1 MARGINGRGARG
13 MGDRREGLLLW
24 WSVLGIMV
32 SLTCSLLTAPL
43 PVAAQAAHVPRIG
56 VLAMEGGMVATP
68 DRFQAEFREA
78 LRERGYVE
86 GQTLRVDY
94 RWVAAGQAERLNDLA
109 AELVRLP
116 VDLIVAVSTPAAQA
130 AKRATRTIPI
140 VFIAGDPVGTGLVAS
155 LARPGGHV
163 TGVSGIGAEIGGK
176 CLEFLREIVPALT
189 HVAVLVHATD
199 PFARPFLED
208 IQAAAQP
215 IGMRIHPVGVQ
226 GEEEFDGAFTAMVH
240 AGVEAVIIQLLL
252 ATPRAAALAVQHR
265 LPAIATSET
274 FAAAGGLM
282 AYGSTSAWRA
292 QSVVTYVDK
301 ILKGA
306 KPADLP
312 VQRPMQFALVL
323 NLKTAQALGLTIP
336 PSLLF
341 QADGVIQ

>member
-1 MARGINGRGARG
+1 M
-13 MGDRREGLLLW
+13 W
-24 WSVLGIMV
+24 WSTVGVIV
-32 SLTCSLLTAPL
+32 SLTCSLLASPL
-43 PVAAQAAHVPRIG
+43 PVEAQPAHVPRIG
-56 VLAMEGGMVATP
+56 VLAMEGGMVGHAGT
-68 DRFQAEFREA
+68 FQAEFREA

-94 RWVAAGQAERLNDLA
+94 RWVASGQADRLNDLA

-130 AKRATRTIPI
+130 AKRATGAIPI
-140 VFIAGDPVGTGLVAS
+140 VFLAGDPVGTGLVAS

-163 TGVSGIGAEIGGK
+163 TGVTGIGAEIGGK
-176 CLEFLREIVPALT
+176 CLELLRELVPAVT
-189 HVAVLVHATD
+189 QVAVLVHAND

-215 IGMRIHPVGVQ
+215 VGVRIHPVFVQ

-240 AGVEAVIIQLLL
+240 EGVGAVIIQLLL

-265 LPAIATSET
+265 LLAMATSEA
-274 FAAAGGLM
+274 FAEAGGLM
-282 AYGSTSAWRA
+282 TYGSKSAWRW
-292 QSVVTYVDK
+292 QSVVTYVDQ

-312 VQRPMQFALVL
+312 VQRPMQFELVI
-323 NLKTAQALGLTIP
+323 NLKTAKALGLTIP

-341 QADGVIQ
+341 QADGVIK

>member
-1 MARGINGRGARG
+1 MI
-13 MGDRREGLLLW
+13 MW
-24 WSVLGIMV
+24 WSTIGLIV
-32 SLTCSLLTAPL
+32 SLTCSLLASPL
-43 PVAAQAAHVPRIG
+43 PIEAQLAHVPRIG

-68 DRFQAEFREA
+68 ERFQAEFREA

-86 GQTLRVDY
+86 GQTIRVDY

-109 AELVRLP
+109 ADLVRLP

-130 AKRATRTIPI
+130 AKRATLTIPI
-140 VFIAGDPVGTGLVAS
+140 VFFAGDPVGTGLVAS

-163 TGVSGIGAEIGGK
+163 TGVTGIGAEIGGK
-176 CLEFLREIVPALT
+176 CLELLRELLPAVT

-215 IGMRIHPVGVQ
+215 VGVRIHPVVVQ
-226 GEEEFDGAFTAMVH
+226 GEEAFDGAFTAMVH
-240 AGVEAVIIQLLL
+240 AGVGAVIVQLLL
-252 ATPRAAALAVQHR
+252 ATPRAAALAVLHR
-265 LPAIATSET
+265 LPAMATSEA
-274 FAAAGGLM
+274 FAEAGGLM
-282 AYGSTSAWRA
+282 TYGSKSAWRW
-292 QSVVTYVDK
+292 QSVVTYVDQ

-312 VQRPMQFALVL
+312 VQRPMKFALVI

-341 QADGVIQ
+341 QADEVIR

>member
-1 MARGINGRGARG
+1 MI
-13 MGDRREGLLLW
+13 MW
-24 WSVLGIMV
+24 WSSVGVIV
-32 SLTCSLLTAPL
+32 SLTCSLLASPL
-43 PVAAQAAHVPRIG
+43 AVEAQPAHVPRVG

-86 GQTLRVDY
+86 GQTLSVDY
-94 RWVAAGQAERLNDLA
+94 RWVAAGQADRLNDLA

-130 AKRATRTIPI
+130 AKRATLAIPI
-140 VFIAGDPVGTGLVAS
+140 VFFAGDPVGSGLVAS
-155 LARPGGHV
+155 VARPGGHV
-163 TGVSGIGAEIGGK
+163 TGVTGIGAEIGGK
-176 CLEFLREIVPALT
+176 CLELLRELVPAVT
-189 HVAVLVHATD
+189 QVAVLVHATD

-215 IGMRIHPVGVQ
+215 VGVRIHPVAVQ
-226 GEEEFDGAFTAMVH
+226 GEEEFDSAFTAMVH
-240 AGVEAVIIQLLL
+240 AGVGAVIVQLLL
-252 ATPRAAALAVQHR
+252 ATPRAAALAVLHR
-265 LPAIATSET
+265 LPAMATSEA

-282 AYGSTSAWRA
+282 TYGTKSAWRW

-312 VQRPMQFALVL
+312 VQRPMTFELVI

-341 QADGVIQ
+341 QADEVIK

>member
-1 MARGINGRGARG
+1 MI
-13 MGDRREGLLLW
+13 MW
-24 WSVLGIMV
+24 WSTVGVIV
-32 SLTCSLLTAPL
+32 SLTFSLLASPL
-43 PVAAQAAHVPRIG
+43 PVEAQPAHVPRIG

-68 DRFQAEFREA
+68 ECFQAEFREA

-86 GQTLRVDY
+86 GQTIRVDY
-94 RWVAAGQAERLNDLA
+94 RWVAAGQADRLNDLA

-130 AKRATRTIPI
+130 AKRATLAIPI
-140 VFIAGDPVGTGLVAS
+140 VFLAGDPVGTGLVAS

-163 TGVSGIGAEIGGK
+163 TGVTGIGAEIGGK
-176 CLEFLREIVPALT
+176 CLELLRELVPAVT
-189 HVAVLVHATD
+189 DVAVLVHATD

-215 IGMRIHPVGVQ
+215 VGVRIHPVGVQ

-240 AGVEAVIIQLLL
+240 EGVGAVIVQLIL
-252 ATPRAAALAVQHR
+252 ATPRAAALAVQHH
-265 LPAIATSET
+265 LPAMATSEA
-274 FAAAGGLM
+274 FAESGGLM
-282 AYGSTSAWRA
+282 TYGSKSAWRW

-306 KPADLP
+306 TPADLP
-312 VQRPMQFALVL
+312 VQRPMKFDLVI
-323 NLKTAQALGLTIP
+323 NLKTAKALGLTIP

-341 QADGVIQ
+341 QADEVIR

>member
-1 MARGINGRGARG
+1 MICRAIA
-13 MGDRREGLLLW
+13 LLLTLALF
-24 WSVLGIMV
+24 V
-32 SLTCSLLTAPL
+32 APL
-43 PVAAQAAHVPRIG
+43 AAQAQQPTKIPRIG

-86 GQTLRVDY
+86 GQTMLVDY
-94 RWVAAGQAERLNDLA
+94 RWVAAGQADRLNDLA

-130 AKRATRTIPI
+130 AKRTTLAIPI
-140 VFIAGDPVGTGLVAS
+140 VFLAGDPVGTGLVAS

-163 TGVSGIGAEIGGK
+163 TGVTGIGAEIGGK
-176 CLEFLREIVPALT
+176 CLELLRELLPAVT

-215 IGMRIHPVGVQ
+215 VGVRIHPVGVQ

-240 AGVEAVIIQLLL
+240 EGVTAVIVQLIL

-265 LPAIATSET
+265 LPAMATSEA
-274 FAAAGGLM
+274 FAESGGLM
-282 AYGSTSAWRA
+282 TYGPKSAWRW

-312 VQRPMQFALVL
+312 VQRPMTFELVI

-336 PSLLF
+336 SSLLF
-341 QADGVIQ
+341 QATEVIR

>member
-1 MARGINGRGARG
+1 M
-13 MGDRREGLLLW
+13 W
-24 WSVLGIMV
+24 WSTVGVIV
-32 SLTCSLLTAPL
+32 SLTCSLLASPL
-43 PVAAQAAHVPRIG
+43 PVAAQPAPVPRIG
-56 VLAMEGGMVATP
+56 VLAMEGGMIATP
-68 DRFQAEFREA
+68 ARFQAEFREA

-86 GQTLRVDY
+86 GQTIRVDY
-94 RWVAAGQAERLNDLA
+94 RWVAAGHAERLTDLA
-109 AELVRLP
+109 TELVRLP
-116 VDLIVAVSTPAAQA
+116 VDLLVAVSTPAAQA
-130 AKRATRTIPI
+130 AKRATATIPI

-176 CLEFLREIVPALT
+176 CLDLLRELVPAVT
-189 HVAVLVHATD
+189 QVAVLVHATD

-215 IGMRIHPVGVQ
+215 IGVRLHPVFVQ

-240 AGVEAVIIQLLL
+240 EGVGAVIIQLLL

-274 FAAAGGLM
+274 FAEAGGLM
-282 AYGSTSAWRA
+282 AYGSTSVWRA

-301 ILKGA
+301 ILKGVQ
-306 KPADLP
+306 PADLP
-312 VQRPMQFALVL
+312 VQRPMKFDLVI

-336 PSLLF
+336 PTLLF
-341 QADGVIQ
+341 QADEVIK

>member
-1 MARGINGRGARG
+1 ML
-13 MGDRREGLLLW
+13 MW
-24 WSVLGIMV
+24 WSTVGVLV
-32 SLTCSLLTAPL
+32 SLTCGLFASPL
-43 PVAAQAAHVPRIG
+43 PMAAQPVHVPRLG
-56 VLAMEGGMVATP
+56 VLALEGGLVATP
-68 DRFQAEFREA
+68 DRFQAEFRAA

-94 RWVAAGQAERLNDLA
+94 RWVAAGHADRLDDLA

-116 VDLIVAVSTPAAQA
+116 VDLLVAVSTPAAQA
-130 AKRATRTIPI
+130 AKRATPAIPI
-140 VFIAGDPVGTGLVAS
+140 VFFAGDPVGSGLVAS

-163 TGVSGIGAEIGGK
+163 TGVTGIGAEIGGK
-176 CLEFLREIVPALT
+176 CLELLRELVPAVT
-189 HVAVLVHATD
+189 QVAVLVHATD

-215 IGMRIHPVGVQ
+215 VGVRIHPVLVQ
-226 GEEEFDGAFTAMVH
+226 GEEEFDSAFTAMGH
-240 AGVEAVIIQLLL
+240 AGVGAVIVQLLL

-265 LPAIATSET
+265 LPAMATSEA

-282 AYGSTSAWRA
+282 SYGTKSAWRW
-292 QSVVTYVDK
+292 QSVATYVDK

-312 VQRPMQFALVL
+312 VQRPMKFELVI

-341 QADGVIQ
+341 QADEVIK

>member
-1 MARGINGRGARG
+1 ML
-13 MGDRREGLLLW
+13 MW
-24 WSVLGIMV
+24 WSTVGVLV
-32 SLTCSLLTAPL
+32 SLTCGLFASPL
-43 PVAAQAAHVPRIG
+43 PMAAQPVHVPRLG
-56 VLAMEGGMVATP
+56 VLALEGGLVATP
-68 DRFQAEFREA
+68 DRFQAEFRAA

-94 RWVAAGQAERLNDLA
+94 RWVAAGHADRLDDLA

-116 VDLIVAVSTPAAQA
+116 VDLLVAVSTPAAQA
-130 AKRATRTIPI
+130 AKRATPAIPI
-140 VFIAGDPVGTGLVAS
+140 VFFAGDPVGSGLVAS

-163 TGVSGIGAEIGGK
+163 TGVTGIGAEIGGK
-176 CLEFLREIVPALT
+176 CLELLRELVPAVT
-189 HVAVLVHATD
+189 QVAVLVHATD

-215 IGMRIHPVGVQ
+215 VGVRIHPVLVQ
-226 GEEEFDGAFTAMVH
+226 GEEEFDSAFTAMGH
-240 AGVEAVIIQLLL
+240 AGVGAVIVQLLL

-265 LPAIATSET
+265 LPAMATSEA

-282 AYGSTSAWRA
+282 SYGTKSAWRW

-312 VQRPMQFALVL
+312 VQRPMKFELVI

-341 QADGVIQ
+341 QADEVIK

>member
-1 MARGINGRGARG
+1 MI
-13 MGDRREGLLLW
+13 MW
-24 WSVLGIMV
+24 WSTVGVIV
-32 SLTCSLLTAPL
+32 SLSCSLLASSL
-43 PVAAQAAHVPRIG
+43 PVEAQPAHVPRIG

-68 DRFQAEFREA
+68 ERFQAEFREA

-94 RWVAAGQAERLNDLA
+94 RWVAAGQADRLNDLA

-116 VDLIVAVSTPAAQA
+116 VALIVAVSTPAAQA
-130 AKRATRTIPI
+130 AKRATLAIPI
-140 VFIAGDPVGTGLVAS
+140 VFFAGDPVGTGLVAS

-163 TGVSGIGAEIGGK
+163 TGVTGIGAEIGGK
-176 CLEFLREIVPALT
+176 CLELLRELVPAVT
-189 HVAVLVHATD
+189 QVAVLVHATD

-215 IGMRIHPVGVQ
+215 VGVRIHPVGVQ

-240 AGVEAVIIQLLL
+240 AGVGAVIVQLLL
-252 ATPRAAALAVQHR
+252 ATPRAAALAVQHH
-265 LPAIATSET
+265 LPAMATSEA
-274 FAAAGGLM
+274 FAESGGLM
-282 AYGSTSAWRA
+282 TYGSKRAWRW

-312 VQRPMQFALVL
+312 VQRPMKFDLVI
-323 NLKTAQALGLTIP
+323 NLKTAQALGLAIP

-341 QADGVIQ
+341 QADEVIK

>member
-1 MARGINGRGARG
+1 M
-13 MGDRREGLLLW
+13 
-24 WSVLGIMV
+24 WSSTAGCLVM
-32 SLTCSLLTAPL
+32 LTLSLLVTTLAPE
-43 PVAAQAAHVPRIG
+43 AQPAPVPRIG

-68 DRFQAEFREA
+68 ERFQAEFRAA

-86 GQTLRVDY
+86 GQTIFVDY
-94 RWVAAGQAERLNDLA
+94 RWVAAGHAERLHDLA
-109 AELVRLP
+109 TELVRLP
-116 VDLIVAVSTPAAQA
+116 VDLLVAVSTPAAQA
-130 AKRATRTIPI
+130 AKRATLTIPI

-215 IGMRIHPVGVQ
+215 IGVRIRPVVVQ
-226 GEEEFDGAFTAMVH
+226 GEEEFDSAFTAMVQE
-240 AGVEAVIIQLLL
+240 GVGAVIVQLLL
-252 ATPRAAALAVQHR
+252 ATPRVAALAVQHH
-265 LPAIATSET
+265 LPAMATSET
-274 FAAAGGLM
+274 FAGAGGLM
-282 AYGSTSAWRA
+282 TYGATSAWRS
-292 QSVVTYVDK
+292 QSVVTYIDK

-312 VQRPMQFALVL
+312 VQRPMKFDLVI
-323 NLKTAQALGLTIP
+323 NLKTAQALGITIP
-336 PSLLF
+336 PTLLF
-341 QADGVIQ
+341 QADEVIR